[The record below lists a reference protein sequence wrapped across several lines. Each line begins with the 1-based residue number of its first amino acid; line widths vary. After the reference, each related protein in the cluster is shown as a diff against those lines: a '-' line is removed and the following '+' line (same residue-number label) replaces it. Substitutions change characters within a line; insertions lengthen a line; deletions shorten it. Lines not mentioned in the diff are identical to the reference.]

1 MESES
6 TEVTEV
12 TQAAESTDDLRAVFR
27 LAEIG
32 ETGVLWHCITAITRL
47 EVPERLADGGM
58 NVAELARA
66 VGAAEQPLFRVLR
79 FLAGHEIVAFNDGEV
94 VLTETGRLLVRDE
107 PWSMWAVFAATGQQD
122 VAHALTDTLRTGRPA
137 VEIVFG
143 ATLWEHLA
151 TRPTAREA
159 FDDLMHRQALG
170 LVRNCIPSLQWPTQG
185 TVADIGGGRGML
197 LAAALNTTP
206 GLRGILVDRP
216 EVFDEAK
223 QFLTQQ
229 QVMGRCEL
237 YSGDLFDPAPR
248 ADIYVLSF
256 ILHDWADDDARRIL
270 HSISLSAPP
279 NAILRIFER
288 IVPDD
293 DSAHVSKMF
302 DMGMLVLGEGRERT
316 LGELRDLLAEC
327 GWKIESTIP
336 AYTDI
341 SLIQAA
347 HISGDSAG
355 K

>member
-6 TEVTEV
+6 
-12 TQAAESTDDLRAVFR
+12 AESTESAESAGSTLDLSAVFR
-27 LAEIG
+27 LAGISEM
-32 ETGVLWHCITAITRL
+32 GVLWQCISAITRL

-66 VGAAEQPLFRVLR
+66 VGAVEQPLFRVLR
-79 FLAGHEIVAFNDGEV
+79 FLAGHEIVAFKGGDV
-94 VLTETGRLLVRDE
+94 VLTKVGRLLVRDE

-122 VAHALTDTLRTGRPA
+122 VAHVLPETLRTGRPA

-159 FDDLMHRQALG
+159 FDDLMHRQAHG
-170 LVRNCIPSLQWPTQG
+170 LVSTCIPSLEWPAEG
-185 TVADIGGGRGML
+185 TVADIGGGRGIL
-197 LAAALNTTP
+197 LAAALNTAP

-216 EVFDEAK
+216 EVFEDAK
-223 QFLTQQ
+223 EFLSQQ

-237 YSGDLFDPAPR
+237 YPGDLFDPAPR
-248 ADIYVLSF
+248 ADIYLLSF
-256 ILHDWADDDARRIL
+256 ILHDWADDNARRIL
-270 HSISLSAPP
+270 HSIYRNAPR
-279 NAILRIFER
+279 NATLRIFER

-302 DMGMLVLGEGRERT
+302 DMGMLLLGDGRERT

-336 AYTDI
+336 AYADI

-347 HISGDSAG
+347 HISGDGAG